1 VGGVNWFLE
10 VISVQLTAD
19 YCQQMTFASS
29 SREQRRISAS
39 SSSHAS
45 DSTTGDARVTEFD
58 ILPSRT
64 EQFSFI
70 TK

>member
-1 VGGVNWFLE
+1 VNWFLE
-10 VISVQLTAD
+10 LISVQLTVD

-29 SREQRRISAS
+29 SREQRRISASS